1 MTPGLDRIGD
11 EHDHVERRHVDRSD
25 RVPCDRLAHGS
36 VDALENMRQLI
47 RGNRTVQQP
56 HGGGGGTGD
65 ANAVLSR
72 SHEQLVIVQNLVP
85 IVQKPRKGSRKA
97 IHVVCA
103 CYLVSRLGNAQ
114 GVLVAAGFL
123 DHAHLELG
131 ANGLELG
138 DLFI

>member
-1 MTPGLDRIGD
+1 M
-11 EHDHVERRHVDRSD
+11 
-25 RVPCDRLAHGS
+25 
-36 VDALENMRQLI
+36 
-47 RGNRTVQQP
+47 QQP

-65 ANAVLSR
+65 TDAVLSR
-72 SHEQLVIVQNLVP
+72 PHKQLVIVQNLVP

-97 IHVVCA
+97 VHVVRA
-103 CYLVSRLGNAQ
+103 GHLVSRLGNAK
-114 GVLVAAGFL
+114 GVLVAAGLL